1 MKCKLRDMLKA
12 RNMTQKDLASKTGLT
27 ESAISYI
34 AAGKR
39 ACTVRVAILIKNA
52 LQCSI
57 DEIWEV

>member
-1 MKCKLRDMLKA
+1 MKCKLREVLKE
-12 RNMTQKDLASKTGLT
+12 RNMSQRDLADKTGLT

-39 ACTVRVAILIKNA
+39 ACTVRVVILIMNA

-57 DEIWEV
+57 DEIWEA